1 MTAFY
6 FKFLTIFLAASSC
19 VVGGVT
25 TAQHHNG
32 TVEFLQ
38 ERAPDV
44 DFVDPRPGGGTF
56 LTDTGNGLGEPLNVG
71 REAFA

>member
-1 MTAFY
+1 M
-6 FKFLTIFLAASSC
+6 
-19 VVGGVT
+19 GGVT